1 MISTNYISIKS
12 VLSDLISTIEERYW
26 NETAML
32 EWATKALRK
41 IKIFGK
47 YVNKVALIEV
57 CGHKGQLP
65 SDFAYLTQVAW
76 QTSNTTMTSDPVV
89 TLPNEGLSTALFTT
103 APRIGW
109 SPMRLTANPYFGSIC
124 LDDSIINCPTCYH
137 EFSVDENLIITT
149 TLLEGNIMV
158 AYLGYPTNDEGDAL
172 MPDSEELKDAIL
184 HYVLYRY
191 WMMKYQMKEEGAD
204 KRMEFHL
211 TMWSTLS
218 AKAAGSL
225 NMPDL
230 STLENIKNF
239 RNRLVPSENQYAGM
253 FLNLTSAENVNF

>member
-47 YVNKVALIEV
+47 YSNRVALIEI

-65 SDFAYLTQVAW
+65 SDFAYLTQIAW
-76 QTSNTTMTSDPVV
+76 QTTSTTSAPVV
-89 TLPNEGLSTALFTT
+89 TLPNEGLSTALLTPATNF
-103 APRIGW
+103 GW
-109 SPMRLTANPYFGSIC
+109 APMRLTANPYFGSIC
-124 LDDSIINCPTCYH
+124 LDESIINCQSCAH

-149 TLLEGNIMV
+149 TLLEGNVMV
-158 AYLGYPTNDEGDAL
+158 AYLAYPTNAEGDAL
-172 MPDSEELKDAIL
+172 MPDNEELKDAIL
-184 HYVLYRY
+184 HYVLHRY
-191 WMMKYQMKEEGAD
+191 WLMKYQMKEDGARE
-204 KRMEFHL
+204 RMDFHL
-211 TMWSTLS
+211 TMWSNLS

-225 NMPDL
+225 NMPDI

-239 RNRLVPSENQYAGM
+239 RSRLVPSENQFAGM
-253 FLNLTSAENVNF
+253 FLNLTSSENVNF